1 MKRRNIMETG
11 KKKISLNMAILLIAL
26 TIAAGA
32 IAVYVQ
38 YDKRQKYII
47 ASEKAFADNETYVN
61 SVFDRIESNLAK
73 IRKRESIIHQSY
85 GAPENYNGLSSTERI
100 QHEIDFID
108 HLLNENN
115 FLIAELQMQLDD
127 KDARLKGLE
136 GSVKEMR
143 ARIDKYQQ
151 EVNLLIAEREALQ
164 QDLNESVQYGQML
177 SEKTETLAHEISVK
191 SNEIEEQKRLLAQKE
206 LDLHKAHYI
215 IGSYKSLRDLGII
228 QKEGGVLGINRVKT
242 LSSDPD
248 IDLFHEID
256 TRSVTKIPVVANRWE
271 IITGQD
277 PESYEPQDI
286 DDRTEWIHIT
296 DPEKFWKKS
305 NLLVIVV
312 PENALSE
319 LASSR

>member
-1 MKRRNIMETG
+1 METNR
-11 KKKISLNMAILLIAL
+11 KKISLNLAMLLIAL
-26 TIAAGA
+26 FIAAGA

-38 YDKRQKYII
+38 YDKRQKYIR
-47 ASEKAFADNETYVN
+47 ASEKAFADNETYVT
-61 SVFDRIESNLAK
+61 SVFDRIESNLAN
-73 IRKRESIIHQSY
+73 IRERESMIHKSF
-85 GAPENYNGLSSTERI
+85 GTPENYSSLSSTERI

-108 HLLNENN
+108 HLLSENN
-115 FLIAELQMQLDD
+115 FLIAELQLQLDD
-127 KDARLKGLE
+127 KDNRLKGLE

-143 ARIDKYQQ
+143 SRIDKYQQ
-151 EVNLLIAEREALQ
+151 EVNLLIAEREALL

-177 SEKTETLAHEISVK
+177 SEKAETLAREVSVK
-191 SNEIEEQKRLLAQKE
+191 SGEIEEHKRLLAQKE
-206 LDLHKAHYI
+206 QDLHKAYYI
-215 IGSYKSLRDLGII
+215 VGSYKSLRDMDII
-228 QKEGGVLGINRVKT
+228 QKEGGFLGINRVKT

-256 TRSVTKIPVVANRWE
+256 TRSMTKIPVVANRWE

-277 PESYEPQDI
+277 PKSYEPQDI